1 MDTTLNNLEA
11 EEFENATNLINA
23 MSSNKILAM
32 HAIAEFVTGL
42 GYDFSQETGIEE
54 KLDEKIVSLLARMR
68 EAKFVTFR
76 LSLDSAFDRVKID
89 LETELRKNVDLSR
102 PEAL

>member
-11 EEFENATNLINA
+11 EEFENATDLINA

-32 HAIAEFVTGL
+32 HEIAAFITGL
-42 GYDFSQETGIEE
+42 GYDSSKETGIEE
-54 KLDEKIVSLLARMR
+54 MLDEKIVSLLARMR

-76 LSLDSAFDRVKID
+76 LGLDTTFDRVKID
-89 LETELRKNVDLSR
+89 LESELRKNVDLSR